1 MVEVELV
8 EKLDR
13 VCGILDRLE
22 KTNQALDFHRENK
35 GLASSIEQFEYIRKK
50 LIAELRDMLSEF
62 RLLPSE
68 LSAA

>member
-1 MVEVELV
+1 MVEIELS

-22 KTNQALDFHRENK
+22 KTNQALDFHHQNN

-50 LIAELRDMLSEF
+50 LIAELRELLFDF
-62 RLLPSE
+62 RLLPHE
-68 LSAA
+68 LAA